1 MMPNP
6 GLVAH
11 CPLSGAHLSERLLL
25 LVIANARLN
34 ATELRFR
41 QIFCGGIFI
50 ETFVK
55 KYSNFDPKKQGV
67 LVTKVSFGRKNA
79 SFCGLW

>member
-1 MMPNP
+1 
-6 GLVAH
+6 V
-11 CPLSGAHLSERLLL
+11 SGIIYYRALQIPEPIAPKLL
-25 LVIANARLN
+25 I
-34 ATELRFR
+34 R

-50 ETFVK
+50 AAFVK